1 MLTTPQYLRRRA
13 VYATMSLAL
22 AASGPLAAQPVSY
35 SQGTFNAADWDQA
48 ALVQTGPFTLS
59 VGVGGGGDFWSITQ
73 GSPAG
78 NNNGTLQAVQI
89 NRLFTYNPAT
99 NGALASINFSFDL
112 LGVSTSGISGFLGF
126 FRPVIRQ
133 GDAIF
138 SVSGTNSSPTL
149 GTNSTRTFAHLASDN
164 WVSRIVGDP
173 RLPDFS
179 ATGGVIEFGW
189 RFDGGGNCPSGNCNA
204 SSFTARLDNYSVQ
217 VVPTVQST
225 VPEPSTYGLMALGLS
240 GIFAVARRRRVVA

>member
-1 MLTTPQYLRRRA
+1 
-13 VYATMSLAL
+13 MSLAL

-35 SQGTFNAADWDQA
+35 SQGTFNAADWVEA
-48 ALVQTGPFTLS
+48 AVVQTDPFTLS

-73 GSPAG
+73 SSPPSSSSG
-78 NNNGTLQAVQI
+78 GRLQSVQI

-112 LGVSTSGISGFLGF
+112 FGVSTEGISGFLGF

-133 GDAIF
+133 GGSIF
-138 SVSGTNSSPTL
+138 SVAGTNIRPTL
-149 GTNSTRTFAHLASDN
+149 GTNTTHPLAHLASDD
-164 WVSRIVGDP
+164 WVSRIVDDP
-173 RLPDFS
+173 RVPDFS

-189 RFDGGGNCPSGNCNA
+189 RFDGGAGCSGGVCSG
-204 SSFTARLDNYSVQ
+204 SSLTNRLDNYSVQ
-217 VVPTVQST
+217 VVPTVQSI

-240 GIFAVARRRRVVA
+240 GLFAVARRRRVVA